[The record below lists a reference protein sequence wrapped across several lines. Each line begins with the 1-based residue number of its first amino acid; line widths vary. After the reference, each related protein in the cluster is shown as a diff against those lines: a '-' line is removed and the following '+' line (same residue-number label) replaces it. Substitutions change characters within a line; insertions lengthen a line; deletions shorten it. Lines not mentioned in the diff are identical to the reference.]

1 MVPGADQQMYRY
13 NINIPSLDGYEIL
26 KCDFHIHTVF
36 SDGQVWPSMR
46 VSEAWNQGLDAIAI
60 TDHIEYRPN
69 KTVLA
74 GDLNRSCEIA
84 RQQGEQIGMLV
95 VPGTEITRS
104 KPLGHINALFV
115 KDVNKIDVKD
125 ELAAVDEANNQGAFV
140 FWNHPGWPDGACT
153 LYPVHQ
159 KLIDEKKI
167 RGAEVYNGSEMYPKA
182 LNYCNDNNLAFMA
195 NSDIHVTATTVYREK
210 FQRPMTLVFAKER
223 TLEGIKEALFAGRT
237 LACFDNHLAGKEEYI
252 KEIIKKSLAVK
263 VINSKKGVIEI
274 SNNSD
279 LQYSIKFGNYMYSL
293 PLYANQTLRVNI
305 ASGTDVTFTNCLIG
319 QDKYVVMKLW

>member
-1 MVPGADQQMYRY
+1 MVPGTDQQMYRY

-36 SDGQVWPSMR
+36 SDGQAWPSMR

-69 KTVLA
+69 KTALA

-153 LYPVHQ
+153 FYPVHK

-182 LNYCNDNNLAFMA
+182 LNYCKENSLAFMA
-195 NSDIHVTATTVYREK
+195 NSDIHAAATAVYREK

-274 SNNSD
+274 CNKSD
-279 LQYSIKFGNYMYSL
+279 IQYSIKFGDYMYPL
-293 PLYANQTLRVNI
+293 PLYANQTLRVGI